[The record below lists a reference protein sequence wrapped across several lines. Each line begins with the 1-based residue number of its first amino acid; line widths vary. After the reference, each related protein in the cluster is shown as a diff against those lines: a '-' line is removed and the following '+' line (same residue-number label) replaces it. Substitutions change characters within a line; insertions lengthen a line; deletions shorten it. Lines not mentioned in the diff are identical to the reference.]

1 MSKVVQKR
9 WVKLFV
15 AVTILMLTQVAWWLD
30 VFNRNV
36 KNISELQKEN
46 AALRGVINQPGVLE
60 NIQKAVYH
68 KQLMFFSETF
78 VFAALTAFG
87 LYLLFRALRY
97 QEKAREQQKQFIET
111 MTHESKTPLTALKL
125 RLESIL
131 EGNSNDP
138 QLSKEL
144 SQSLEEVRRL
154 ASVFEKALNLNRMEN
169 YAFRFEEVP
178 FSESVKEVVRRM
190 DPLFRQ
196 KNVKVS
202 SSISNDVWVRGDL
215 FALQNTVQSLLENA
229 VLYNDKAER
238 FVSVEV
244 SEKEGEVLLR
254 VLDNGPGISTSDK
267 EKVFDKFFRGKAS
280 RKIPGTGLGLYL
292 ARHIVESHSGRISI
306 ETSGAGGACFQIFLP
321 KLGGGRD

>member
-9 WVKLFV
+9 WVKLFI

-36 KNISELQKEN
+36 KSISNLQKEN
-46 AALRGVINQPGVLE
+46 AILRGVMDHPGVLE
-60 NIQKAVYH
+60 SIQRNSYH
-68 KQLMFFSETF
+68 KKLMFFSETA

-97 QEKAREQQKQFIET
+97 QEMAREQQKQFIET

-131 EGNSNDP
+131 EVNSAEP
-138 QLSKEL
+138 QLSREL

-154 ASVFEKALNLNRMEN
+154 ASVFEKALNLNRMES
-169 YAFRFEEVP
+169 YAFRFEEIL
-178 FSESVKEVVRRM
+178 FSDLLKEVIRRM

-196 KNVKVS
+196 KNVAV
-202 SSISNDVWVRGDL
+202 IMAVNDNIWVKGDL

-229 VLYNDKAER
+229 VLYNDKTDR
-238 FVSVEV
+238 VVSVEL
-244 SEKEGEVLLR
+244 SEKESEVLLR
-254 VLDNGPGISTSDK
+254 VSDNGPGIFPADR
-267 EKVFDKFFRGKAS
+267 EKVFDKFFRGKTS
-280 RKIPGTGLGLYL
+280 RKNPGTGLGLYL
-292 ARHIVESHSGRISI
+292 AKHIVESHSGKISI
-306 ETSGAGGACFQIFLP
+306 ESSGDGGACFQVLLP
-321 KLGGGRD
+321 KLGAGRG